1 MQIGFVP
8 VAFSPLLRARGG
20 VRACVRARE
29 IAGLAPARVLV
40 AAVGWE
46 DRSTSGGVV
55 GEGSCQPRCGYV
67 SISRLRR

>member
-8 VAFSPLLRARGG
+8 VAFSPLLC
-20 VRACVRARE
+20 VRAEVCVRARE

-46 DRSTSGGVV
+46 DRTMSVEGVGWGGA
-55 GEGSCQPRCGYV
+55 V
-67 SISRLRR
+67 SPVAAMSQSRD

>member
-20 VRACVRARE
+20 VRACVRACE

-46 DRSTSGGVV
+46 DRTTSGGV
-55 GEGSCQPRCGYV
+55 GGGRGAV
-67 SISRLRR
+67 SPVAAMSQSRD